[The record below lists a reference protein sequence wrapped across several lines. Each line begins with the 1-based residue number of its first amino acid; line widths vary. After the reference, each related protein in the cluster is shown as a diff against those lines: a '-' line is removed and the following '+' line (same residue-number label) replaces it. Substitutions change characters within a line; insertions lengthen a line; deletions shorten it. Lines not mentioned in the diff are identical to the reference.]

1 MKSGYSTVY
10 HSKALHN
17 WYAFFTFYGYITN
30 LLLQSDQLLVGLI
43 AQLVEHCTGIADVS
57 RFANVVKLHKCIELT
72 VNQICLKIFCLAVD
86 KRTKND
92 LKMH

>member
-1 MKSGYSTVY
+1 MC
-10 HSKALHN
+10 A
-17 WYAFFTFYGYITN
+17 FYGYITN